1 MSANNRKLTAEEI
14 QTVGQILRDKA
25 AIELLKKIR
34 DSTITEEDVKKRRAQ
49 QKGGEDDDDTPAFQ
63 GFAHSDQILGEGANK
78 EEGEQQKD
86 EQLQEKRGI
95 LKRLADIGLVL
106 EGFHIPLEK
115 KKEGP
120 QGQRYPSNRK
130 ISKFQLTNEGLT
142 LLSVVDPEGQQQQ
155 SAGQAQQQQSGERRS
170 AVEKFKRDVKKEEE

>member
-63 GFAHSDQILGEGANK
+63 GFAHSDQILGEGA
-78 EEGEQQKD
+78 
-86 EQLQEKRGI
+86 RGRTA
-95 LKRLADIGLVL
+95 KG
-106 EGFHIPLEK
+106 
-115 KKEGP
+115 
-120 QGQRYPSNRK
+120 
-130 ISKFQLTNEGLT
+130 
-142 LLSVVDPEGQQQQ
+142 
-155 SAGQAQQQQSGERRS
+155 
-170 AVEKFKRDVKKEEE
+170 